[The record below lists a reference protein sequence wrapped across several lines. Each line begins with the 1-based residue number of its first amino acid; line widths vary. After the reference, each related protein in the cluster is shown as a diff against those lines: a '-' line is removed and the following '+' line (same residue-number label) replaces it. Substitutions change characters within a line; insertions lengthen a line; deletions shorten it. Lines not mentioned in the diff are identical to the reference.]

1 MPIISTGQFT
11 IVDQN
16 DAKPIMALISAN
28 GSLQQAYSKD
38 NASELFTP
46 NWVSSPLTL
55 TAAVYVGGVNVVAGT
70 TVTNRKWSL
79 TFDGTSIGS
88 TSTFVRNTNFAA
100 TDVSQTYFFTC
111 TYTDPVTNIP
121 SRVDTQITL
130 SIVKTGTNA
139 VYVLT
144 SGVDVIVQSDT
155 STKNVAAI
163 KAELVRSSGIDTAGL
178 QYKWYSISSA
188 GVATHLHASVAGVGN
203 YGLKSTAIGAAP
215 TGTSANLGAATF
227 TAAGATANDV
237 YTTVGSPGF
246 NTLVVGE
253 GAVNSFQLFKVDVFD
268 NADNSSAVYTSFFT
282 INDISDPY
290 AITIL
295 SSNGD
300 RLLNGLGSTTLTA
313 KVYNGSVEIPSYANW
328 TFDWYITNNSGTRV
342 GFVTS
347 LSPPLPDITATI
359 STSTNSNNSVLLNGS
374 AALNAGN
381 LVKLVSADG
390 AIVKFAQVAAPVG
403 NTVTLQEA
411 SGDNGVPGFVTVTT
425 IGPTEFAGGTLYR
438 AVAKRT
444 TTTNTLTVTQFD
456 VDGKATIR
464 VDANRP

>member
-16 DAKPIMALISAN
+16 DAKPIMAFISAN

-46 NWVSSPLTL
+46 NWVSTPLTL

-88 TSTFVRNTNFAA
+88 TSTFTRNTNFAA

-155 STKNVAAI
+155 ATKNVAAV
-163 KAELVRSSGIDTAGL
+163 KAELVRSSGADTSGL
-178 QYKWYSISSA
+178 QYKWYSVSSA
-188 GVATHLHASVAGVGN
+188 GVATHLHASVAGVAN
-203 YGLKSTAIGAAP
+203 YGLKTTAIGVAP
-215 TGTSANLGAATF
+215 TGTSANLGASTF

-246 NTLVVGE
+246 NTLIIGE
-253 GAVNSFQLFKVDVFD
+253 GAVAGFQLFKVEVYDSAD
-268 NADNSSAVYTSFFT
+268 NAAAVYTSFFT

-290 AITIL
+290 AVTIL

-313 KVYNGSVEIPSYANW
+313 KVYNGSSEIPSYTGW
-328 TFDWYITNNSGTRV
+328 TFDWYFRNSVGTRV
-342 GFVTS
+342 GFVASAT
-347 LSPPLPDITATI
+347 PPTPDITAVI
-359 STSTNSNNSVLLNGS
+359 SASTNSTTSVLLN
-374 AALNAGN
+374 AAATFAAGD
-381 LVKLVSADG
+381 LVKMVSADG
-390 AIVKFAQVAAPVG
+390 AIVKFAQVAASTG
-403 NTVTLQEA
+403 TTVTFQA
-411 SGDNGVPGFVTVTT
+411 ATGDNALVNPVTT
-425 IGPTEFAGGTLYR
+425 IGATEFASGTLYK
-438 AVAKRT
+438 AISKRT

-456 VDGKATIR
+456 VDGKATIQ

>member
-16 DAKPIMALISAN
+16 DAKPIMAFISAN

-38 NASELFTP
+38 NAAELFTP
-46 NWVSSPLTL
+46 NWVSTPLTL

-79 TFDGTSIGS
+79 AFDGTSIGS
-88 TSTFVRNTNFAA
+88 TSTFTRNTNFAS

-155 STKNVAAI
+155 ATKNVAAI
-163 KAELVRSSGIDTAGL
+163 KAELVRSSGADTSGL
-178 QYKWYSISSA
+178 QYKWYSVSSA
-188 GVATHLHASVAGVGN
+188 GVATHLWSGVAGVAN
-203 YGLKSTAIGAAP
+203 YGLKTTAIGTAP

-227 TAAGATANDV
+227 TAAGATASNA

-246 NTLVVGE
+246 NTLIVGE
-253 GAVNSFQLFKVDVFD
+253 GAVTGFQLFKVEVYDSAD
-268 NADNSSAVYTSFFT
+268 NAAAVYTAFFT
-282 INDISDPY
+282 VNDISDPY
-290 AITIL
+290 AVTVL

-313 KVYNGSVEIPSYANW
+313 KVYNGSVEIASYTGW
-328 TFDWYITNNSGTRV
+328 TFDWYFRNSVGTRV
-342 GFVTS
+342 GFVAS
-347 LSPPLPDITATI
+347 AAPPTPDITAVI
-359 STSTNSNNSVLLNGS
+359 SATTNSTTSVLLN
-374 AALNAGN
+374 AAATFAAGD
-381 LVKLVSADG
+381 LVKMVSADG
-390 AIVKFAQVAAPVG
+390 AIVKFAQVAASTG
-403 NTVTLQEA
+403 TTVTFQA
-411 SGDNGVPGFVTVTT
+411 ATGDNALVNPVTT
-425 IGPTEFAGGTLYR
+425 IGATEFANGVLYK
-438 AVAKRT
+438 AISKRT
-444 TTTNTLTVTQFD
+444 TSTNTLAVTQFD
-456 VDGKATIR
+456 VDGKATIQ

>member
-16 DAKPIMALISAN
+16 DAKPIMAFISAN

-46 NWVSSPLTL
+46 NWVSTPLTL

-88 TSTFVRNTNFAA
+88 TSTFTRNTNFAA

-155 STKNVAAI
+155 ATKNVAAV
-163 KAELVRSSGIDTAGL
+163 KAELVRSSGADTSGL
-178 QYKWYSISSA
+178 QYKWYSVSSA
-188 GVATHLHASVAGVGN
+188 GVATHLHASVAGVAN
-203 YGLKSTAIGAAP
+203 YGLKTTAIGVAP
-215 TGTSANLGAATF
+215 TGTSANLGASTF

-246 NTLVVGE
+246 NTLIIGE
-253 GAVNSFQLFKVDVFD
+253 GAVNGFQLFKVEVYDSAD
-268 NADNSSAVYTSFFT
+268 NAAAVYTSFFT

-290 AITIL
+290 AVTIL

-313 KVYNGSVEIPSYANW
+313 KVYNGSSEISSYTGW
-328 TFDWYITNNSGTRV
+328 TFDWYFRNSVGTRV
-342 GFVTS
+342 GFVASAT
-347 LSPPLPDITATI
+347 PPTPDITAVI
-359 STSTNSNNSVLLNGS
+359 SASTNSTTSVLLN
-374 AALNAGN
+374 AAATFAAGD
-381 LVKLVSADG
+381 LVKMVSADG
-390 AIVKFAQVAAPVG
+390 AIVKFAQVAASTG
-403 NTVTLQEA
+403 TTVTFQA
-411 SGDNGVPGFVTVTT
+411 ATGDNALVNPVTT
-425 IGPTEFAGGTLYR
+425 IGATEFASGTLYK
-438 AVAKRT
+438 AISKRT

-456 VDGKATIR
+456 VDGKATIQ